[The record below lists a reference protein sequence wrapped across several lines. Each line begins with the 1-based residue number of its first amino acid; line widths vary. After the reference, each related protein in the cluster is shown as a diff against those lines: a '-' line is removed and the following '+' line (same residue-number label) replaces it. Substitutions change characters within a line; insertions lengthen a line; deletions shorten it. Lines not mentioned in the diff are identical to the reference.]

1 MFTMQ
6 HYTALAKVIR
16 QTRLDIS
23 SGKGSMTV
31 AQIHDKLEAVG
42 QLQMNLIGMLKKD
55 NPKFQEFTFIGACSE
70 HTPTNP
76 GRR

>member
-55 NPKFQEFTFIGACSE
+55 NPKFQEFTFIGTCSE
-70 HTPTNP
+70 HSPAP
-76 GRR
+76 GR